1 MKTNKAEFEELV
13 QKCFTE
19 LQLASQEKYDTEKA
33 EKTAAMFL
41 AAQIKLAF
49 FIEDIE
55 SAARH
60 SKAYIEKI
68 EADKYFEI
76 KDGATSGKKITEA
89 ALEQSVA
96 HDTAVVDAKKA
107 NCDAEAELRKFNYLM
122 ASLKEGHI
130 FFRGMGRKGIWNE

>member
-13 QKCFTE
+13 EKCFTE
-19 LQLASQEKYDTEKA
+19 LQAASQEKYDTEKA

-41 AAQIKLAF
+41 AAQMKLAF

-60 SKAYIEKI
+60 SKAYIEKV

-76 KDGATSGKKITEA
+76 KDAATEGKKITEA
-89 ALEQSVA
+89 ALVQSVA
-96 HDTAVVDAKKA
+96 HNTDVVNAKKA
-107 NCDAEAELRKFNYLM
+107 NNEAEAELRKYNYLM

-130 FFRGMGRKGIWNE
+130 FFRGMGRKSMWNE